1 MANYIKKYINKH
13 KGKRA
18 IVCGTGPS
26 LNDIDFNLLSD
37 DIIIFACNQSV
48 TALDKCDYF
57 CIADNAIIIMD
68 FFEHGAEICNE
79 VIVMGPFNNEED
91 LMSNNHNSKQRN
103 KFVELIKNK
112 SKFFP
117 RGSNLPF
124 NKTGPI
130 LKGPPGEDVVHITS
144 HFAYLLGCREIILAG
159 VDLTTD
165 NGIYCK
171 STMYKKEVKWEG
183 VAFYNNNDLLN
194 NSFNVWQQ
202 IKESTTDV
210 KFLDASPRGRLN
222 EIFDSIP
229 IESLYKAT
237 PVPQKTANPTFL
249 YRQ

>member
-1 MANYIKKYINKH
+1 MANYIKKYINRH
-13 KGKRA
+13 RGKRA

-26 LNDIDFNLLSD
+26 LNDINFNLLSD

-57 CIADNAIIIMD
+57 CIADNAIICMD
-68 FFEHGAEICNE
+68 FFEHGAEIANE
-79 VIVMGPFNNEED
+79 VIVMGPFNNAED
-91 LMSNNHNSKQRN
+91 LMSNNHDSKQRS

-117 RGSNLPF
+117 RGSMLPF

-159 VDLTTD
+159 VDLTID
-165 NGIYCK
+165 NGIYCE
-171 STMYKKEVKWEG
+171 STIYKEEVRWDG
-183 VAFYNNNDLLN
+183 IAHYNNNDLLS

-202 IKESTTDV
+202 IKESSNDV
-210 KFLDASPRGRLN
+210 KFLNASPRGRLN

-229 IESLYKAT
+229 IESLYT
-237 PVPQKTANPTFL
+237 VNLDHQKKANPTFL